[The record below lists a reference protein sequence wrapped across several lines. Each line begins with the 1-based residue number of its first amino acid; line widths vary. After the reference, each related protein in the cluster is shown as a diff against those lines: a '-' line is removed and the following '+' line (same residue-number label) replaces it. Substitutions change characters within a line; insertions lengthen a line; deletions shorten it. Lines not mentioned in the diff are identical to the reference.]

1 MGNTVL
7 EAASDLVVKQTELIG
22 MSNHEA
28 NEGKVFVLVEGP
40 DDEIIYR
47 TFIDKEKVK
56 FYQTKNC
63 LYIVE
68 LLRSLKNNSSF
79 ANRLIGIKD
88 ADFDHILNRSYP
100 DLDNLFLTDNHDI
113 EMTMLSHPKNFED
126 LLKSEYDL
134 PAQTELVEKIME
146 DLKSLSYLRL
156 YNEVEVSAKKSV
168 GIKLD
173 GINFEAITF
182 CDLYT
187 GSDPVDMVR
196 CLAYVKSKCNN
207 ARLTH
212 FPTERMMNTFIVE
225 YNNPDLKQLTRGHDF
240 VYALQVRLKSLAG
253 KDPWGYKALCL
264 MLRTKFT
271 QEEFKTTSLYHDLA
285 AWMTSRGLN
294 LWKVA

>member
-1 MGNTVL
+1 M
-7 EAASDLVVKQTELIG
+7 EAANALIVKQTELIG

-28 NEGKVFVLVEGP
+28 SEGKVFVLIEGP
-40 DDEIIYR
+40 DDEKIYR
-47 TFIDKEKVK
+47 NFIDKEEVT

-79 ANRLIGIKD
+79 ANRLFGIKD
-88 ADFDHILNRSYP
+88 ADFDHLLHRSYP

-113 EMTMLSHPKNFED
+113 EMTMLSHPKNFEEF
-126 LLKSEYDL
+126 LKAEYNL
-134 PAQTELVEKIME
+134 PSNTELVEKILE

-156 YNEVEVSAKKSV
+156 YNEVEVSAKKSE
-168 GIKLD
+168 GIELD
-173 GINFEAITF
+173 GINFEDITY

-187 GSDPVDMVR
+187 GSAPVDMNH

-207 ARLTH
+207 ARLEH
-212 FPTERMMNTFIVE
+212 FPTERIMNTFIVE
-225 YNNPDLKQLTRGHDF
+225 YNNLDLKQLTRGHDF

-253 KDPWGYKALCL
+253 KKDPWGYKGLCL
-264 MLRTKFT
+264 MLRSKFS
-271 QEEFKTTSLYHDLA
+271 QEEFENTSLYHDLVD
-285 AWMTSRGLN
+285 WMASKGLN